1 MKKPLADAIRDDRE
15 MAPLAA
21 RVRPKTL
28 DEIIGQQHLIGPG
41 KPLRRQIEEDR
52 IFSMIFW
59 GPPGSGKTTLAMIM
73 AQETRAEFV
82 RLTAVGSGVADVK
95 RVIEAARQDK
105 SLYRKRTILF
115 IDEVHRF
122 NKAQQ
127 DRLLPAVEDGT
138 VILIG
143 ATTENPSYEVIPPL
157 RSRTRTFM
165 LKPLTRDELL
175 TVLDR
180 ALTGDEL
187 LQENQPLLD
196 EGVKEMIARLAGGDA
211 RQALNILELSITLAG
226 KNEQGKT
233 IISANNVA
241 GAAQQRA
248 NYYDKA
254 GDRHYDTISAF
265 IKSVRGSD
273 PDAAVLW
280 LARMLVAGEDPIFVA
295 RRLLILASEDIGNAD
310 PMGIVVAASAAKAVE
325 MVGMPEAKIILS
337 QATTYL
343 ASAPKS
349 NASCMAIDKA
359 ERIIEETGDKLSVP
373 LHLRES
379 SFAAAK
385 DIGYGVGYK
394 YPHSFRGHWIDQDY
408 LPEELLDILL
418 YEPSGIGHE
427 AEILKRLEKI
437 KALREKS
444 RRKAETGE
452 KEKGEKGE

>member
-1 MKKPLADAIRDDRE
+1 M
-15 MAPLAA
+15 
-21 RVRPKTL
+21 RPKSL
-28 DEIIGQQHLIGPG
+28 DDIIGQQHLIGPG
-41 KPLRRQIEEDR
+41 KPLKRQIEQDR
-52 IFSMIFW
+52 IFSMILW

-73 AQETRAEFV
+73 AKETKAEFV
-82 RLTAVGSGVADVK
+82 RLSAVGSGVADVK

-105 SLYRKRTILF
+105 SLYRRRTILF
-115 IDEVHRF
+115 IDEIHRF

-165 LKPLTRDELL
+165 LKALTRDELL

-180 ALTGDEL
+180 ALTGDDVLRESEL
-187 LQENQPLLD
+187 RLD
-196 EGVKEMIARLAGGDA
+196 DGVKEAVARLSGGDA
-211 RQALNILELSITLAG
+211 RQALNILELSITLAEKDEEG
-226 KNEQGKT
+226 NT
-233 IISANNVA
+233 IVTADDVA
-241 GAAQQRA
+241 GAVQQRA
-248 NYYDKA
+248 SYYDKG

-325 MVGMPEAKIILS
+325 MVGMPEARIILS

-349 NASCMAIDKA
+349 NAAVMAIDRA
-359 ERIIEETGDKLSVP
+359 EEVIERMGDKLSVP
-373 LHLRES
+373 LHLRSS

-394 YPHSFRGHWIDQDY
+394 YPHSFRGHWVDQDY
-408 LPEELLDILL
+408 LPEELLDQVL
-418 YEPSGIGHE
+418 YSPSGIGHE

-437 KALREKS
+437 KALKDRGK
-444 RRKAETGE
+444 
-452 KEKGEKGE
+452 KEKRGKGERGGEDE